1 MIHLNKLVKLITG
14 WRNTMKAMG
23 DLNHNYETPSSIY
36 LPIVPDNSDIVLN
49 MVH

>member
-1 MIHLNKLVKLITG
+1 
-14 WRNTMKAMG
+14 MKAMG

-49 MVH
+49 MVHQPTSNMSLGSASYEVH